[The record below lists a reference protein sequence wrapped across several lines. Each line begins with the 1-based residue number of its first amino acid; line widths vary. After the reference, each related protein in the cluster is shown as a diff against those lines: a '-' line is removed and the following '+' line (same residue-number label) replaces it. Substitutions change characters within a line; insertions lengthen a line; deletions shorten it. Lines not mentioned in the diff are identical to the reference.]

1 MNRYNTGLQYNTGA
15 RYNTIAGIEYTFP
28 FYESPFYERLPYA
41 KPVILD
47 QRGRKLAVLE
57 NAYDIVLEQEINGT
71 DVLTFSLPSD
81 DVNKQF
87 LEAENAVLLVNAKYI
102 IRRISEKRDA
112 SQRDIK
118 VYCEAEWYDI
128 MYADPLTKFSWQ
140 DADAKTVMQDILED
154 TGWGVGDVEIDKK
167 RSLSVSTQ
175 ANRLDVLHQVAEVWG
190 GELEFDTANKV
201 VHLRKEISRRPG
213 VLFSYR
219 KNIKGIEKVVD
230 TTELVTRLYAYGK
243 NGITFAEINGGKPYV
258 ENYQYTNVVRA
269 AVFTDERFTNPYHLK
284 ERTEEILAMVSKPRV
299 SYVVRA
305 ADLSGLPGYKH
316 ESFKLGDYVLVS
328 DEEMGIQFETRIVK
342 WQYYV
347 DQPWKTTLELSNKV
361 PTLANLIDSIQATSQ
376 ALQLADTVDR
386 SELREMMVFN
396 YLLNSRAEN
405 GFAYWVNNGWEIDS
419 TRGYS
424 GTSSFRVRGQLG
436 VAKTLS
442 QTVWPAHRDNY
453 TLSFRIDIGDV
464 SRGPNA
470 KIGVAVKFTYDDG
483 TEDERY
489 VSLI

>member
-1 MNRYNTGLQYNTGA
+1 MNKYNTGLRYNTGKKYNG
-15 RYNTIAGIEYTFP
+15 IAGIEYVFP
-28 FYESPFYERLPYA
+28 FYKRLPYA

-47 QRGRKLAVLE
+47 RYGRKLAVLE
-57 NAYDIVLEQEINGT
+57 NAFDIVLEQEINGT
-71 DVLTFSLPSD
+71 DVLTFSIPRKD
-81 DVNKQF
+81 AKKQF
-87 LEAENAVLLVNAKYI
+87 VEAENLVLLADVRYI
-102 IRRISEKRDA
+102 IRRVTEKKENSR
-112 SQRDIK
+112 QTVE
-118 VYCEAEWYDI
+118 VYCEAEWYNI
-128 MYADPLTKFSWQ
+128 MYADPLTTLSWQ
-140 DADAKTVMQDILED
+140 DTTAKAVMQDILKG
-154 TGWGVGDVEIDKK
+154 TGWSVGDVELTQT
-167 RSLSVSTQ
+167 RSLTVSQQT
-175 ANRLDVLHQVAEVWG
+175 NRLDALHQVTEVWG
-190 GELEFDTANKV
+190 GELEFDTANRI

-213 VLFSYR
+213 VLFAYR

-284 ERTEEILAMVSKPRV
+284 ERTEEILATVSKPRV

-305 ADLSGLPGYKH
+305 ADLSGLPGYEH

-361 PTLANLIDSIQATSQ
+361 PTLANLIDSIQTTSQ

-386 SELREMMVFN
+386 SEMLELMVFN

-424 GTSSFRVRGQLG
+424 GTSSFKVRGQLG
-436 VAKTLS
+436 ASKTLS
-442 QTVWPAHRDNY
+442 QTVQPAHRDNY
-453 TLSFRIDIGDV
+453 TLSFRIDIGDIL
-464 SRGPNA
+464 RGPNA
-470 KIGVAVKFTYDDG
+470 RIGVAVKFTYDDG
-483 TEDERY
+483 TEDEQY

>member
-28 FYESPFYERLPYA
+28 FYERLPYA

-47 QRGRKLAVLE
+47 QRGRRLAVLE

-118 VYCEAEWYDI
+118 VYCETEWYDI

-175 ANRLDVLHQVAEVWG
+175 ANRLDALHQVAEVWG

-213 VLFSYR
+213 VLFAYR
-219 KNIKGIEKVVD
+219 KNMKGIEKVVD
-230 TTELVTRLYAYGK
+230 TTGLITRLYAYGK
-243 NGITFAEINGGKPYV
+243 NGITFADINGGKPYV
-258 ENYQYTNVVRA
+258 ENYQYTNTIKTA
-269 AVFTDERFTNPYHLK
+269 IFSDERFTNPYQLK
-284 ERTEEILAMVSKPRV
+284 ERAEEILEIVSKPRV
-299 SYVVRA
+299 SYVVQA
-305 ADLSGLPGYKH
+305 ADLSGIEGYEH
-316 ESFKLGDYVLVS
+316 EAFKLGDYVLVS
-328 DEEMGIQFETRIVK
+328 DEEFNILFETRIVK
-342 WQYYV
+342 WHYWI

-361 PTLANLIDSIQATSQ
+361 PTFTDLLESIQVSSE
-376 ALQLADTVDR
+376 ALQIADSVSR
-386 SELREMMVFN
+386 SEMLELMVFN

-464 SRGPNA
+464 LRGPNA

-483 TEDERY
+483 TEDEQY